1 MKKIPILDQTH
12 GLTPLQKFEFF
23 PLFRKEICMS
33 KKAFFSI
40 KSISKQYFQA
50 YFAQKQSM
58 EKIPILKKKTWT
70 NPFQKFEFCHLFKKT
85 ILILKNSFFSLQSIS
100 KQYFKAYFS
109 QKQSMEKIPIF
120 DQNHGL
126 TPLQKFEFLPLFRK
140 DIFMLKKVFFSILS
154 ISKKYFQAHFPQKQS
169 MEKIPIFDQNHGLT
183 PLQKFEFLPLF

>member
-1 MKKIPILDQTH
+1 MKKIPIFDQTH

-50 YFAQKQSM
+50 YFA
-58 EKIPILKKKTWT
+58 
-70 NPFQKFEFCHLFKKT
+70 
-85 ILILKNSFFSLQSIS
+85 
-100 KQYFKAYFS
+100 

-169 MEKIPIFDQNHGLT
+169 MEKIPIFDQNDGPKRWTLCKNSNFATFLKRSFYVKEYLLLYLEYQQTIFLGLLCPKT
-183 PLQKFEFLPLF
+183 KYGKNTNF